1 MFYNLIMIQWYNK
14 SLFNW
19 SCSFSDMSMLMM
31 GLLFS
36 CHFFPKKENKSYDQK
51 PYDRQKLPGCNPVW
65 LPIHSHN
72 REKER
77 QKREKEREK
86 KKKRYNFHVLKAGP
100 WLKWASVHSEVRRST
115 SCNLDFYSAQPPT
128 CMKAHFHSC
137 VLRVWPEPVGAHPPI
152 ADGGWPKAIW
162 PPAPFR
168 VSPDICWFTWGCYRG

>member
-31 GLLFS
+31 GLLFP
-36 CHFFPKKENKSYDQK
+36 CHFF
-51 PYDRQKLPGCNPVW
+51 
-65 LPIHSHN
+65 
-72 REKER
+72 
-77 QKREKEREK
+77 QKRKIKVMIKNHTTGRNCQAVILYDSQFTHTIERKRDRKGRRREK

-128 CMKAHFHSC
+128 RMKAHFHSC